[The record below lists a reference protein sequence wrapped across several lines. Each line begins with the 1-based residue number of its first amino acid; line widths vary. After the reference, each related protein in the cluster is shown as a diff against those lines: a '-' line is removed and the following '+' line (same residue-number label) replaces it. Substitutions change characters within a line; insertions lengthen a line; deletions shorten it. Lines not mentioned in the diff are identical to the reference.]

1 MGRRQLAIALVLLAA
16 AAVVPAAAAVRAA
29 TESFLPSVAHAP
41 GVLPGSEFRTDLWIY
56 NPGTVATPVTVHF
69 YPREL
74 AFATPP
80 PALLEEVGPGEVREV
95 QDAVFNLF
103 ALSNAMGGLRFVSV
117 QPVVVTARV
126 YDIAVQGT
134 FGTGTAGQF
143 DAATPLAEA
152 TKAGQRTD
160 IIGVRGVTSG
170 SQKIWRTNLA
180 FMNASANPT
189 VVRLTMLDGEGN
201 EIPPSGTVP
210 DISLRAWEPKQLND
224 VFDKLKRPLATNVR
238 VRLSVLS
245 GGPVVVLGSM
255 LDGRT
260 NDPSTIQMT
269 AAAGGDGTY
278 LCKADKTTYDTPITL
293 TMSGGAFTAIDATVL
308 HTDED
313 VPTCSG
319 GELARLAGALPQPVA
334 PDEGGR
340 FAVLLSG
347 SLGGGATVTVQ
358 LDGALNA
365 AGGISGTV
373 TTSLGGVGACSGSKT
388 WPLAGAKLP

>member
-1 MGRRQLAIALVLLAA
+1 MGRRQLAIALALLAA
-16 AAVVPAAAAVRAA
+16 VGVNPAAATVRAA
-29 TESFLPSVAHAP
+29 TESFLASVAHAP
-41 GVLPGSEFRTDLWIY
+41 GALPGSEFRTDLWIY
-56 NPGTVATPVTVHF
+56 NPGTVSTSVTVHF
-69 YPREL
+69 YPRDL
-74 AFATPP
+74 ASATPP
-80 PALLEEVGPGEVREV
+80 PAQVDAVGPGEVREV
-95 QDAVFNLF
+95 LDAVYTLF
-103 ALSNAMGGLRFVSV
+103 ALSNAVGGVRFVSV

-126 YDIAVQGT
+126 YDVAVQGT

-152 TKAGQRTD
+152 IKAGQRTD
-160 IIGVRGVTSG
+160 IVGVRGVQSG
-170 SQKIWRTNLA
+170 SQKVWRTNLA

-189 VVRLTMLDGEGN
+189 VVRLTMLDGAGT
-201 EIPPSGTVP
+201 EIPPSGAVP
-210 DISLRAWEPKQLND
+210 DIPLRAWEPKQLND
-224 VFDKLKRPLATNVR
+224 VFDKLKRPMSTNAR

-269 AAAGGDGTY
+269 ASAGGDGTY

-308 HTDED
+308 VTDED
-313 VPTCSG
+313 VPTCTG

-334 PDEGGR
+334 PDEVGR

-358 LDGALNA
+358 LDGTLTA
-365 AGGISGTV
+365 AGGIGGTV
-373 TTSLGGVGACSGSKT
+373 TTSLGGVGACSGSAT
-388 WPLAGAKLP
+388 WPLVGARIP

>member
-1 MGRRQLAIALVLLAA
+1 MGRRQLALVVVLLAA
-16 AAVVPAAAAVRAA
+16 AGKAAAAVRAA

-41 GVLPGSEFRTDLWIY
+41 GVLPGSAFRTDLWIY
-56 NPGTVATPVTVHF
+56 NPGPVATSVTVHF
-69 YPREL
+69 YPRDL

-80 PALLEEVGPGEVREV
+80 PALVEDVGPGEVREV
-95 QDAVFNLF
+95 QDAVFTLF
-103 ALSNAMGGLRFVSV
+103 ALSNAVGGLRFQSM

-134 FGTGTAGQF
+134 YGTGTAGQF

-152 TKAGQRTD
+152 IKAGQSTD
-160 IIGVRGVTSG
+160 IIGARSVVSG
-170 SQKIWRTNLA
+170 SQRIWRTNVA

-189 VVRLTMLDGEGN
+189 VVRLTMLDKLGN
-201 EIPPSGTVP
+201 EIPPSGAVP

-224 VFDKLKRPLATNVR
+224 VFDKLKRPPGTNVR
-238 VRLSVLS
+238 VRLAVLS

-260 NDPSTIQMT
+260 NDPSTIEMI

-313 VPTCSG
+313 IPTCDG
-319 GELARLAGALPQPVA
+319 GELARLAGSLPQPVV
-334 PDEGGR
+334 PDDVGR
-340 FAVLLSG
+340 FAVRLSG
-347 SLGGGATVTVQ
+347 ALSGGATVTVQ
-358 LDGALNA
+358 LDGTLDA
-365 AGGISGTV
+365 AGGIGGTV
-373 TTSLGGVGACSGSKT
+373 TTSLTGVGACSGSKT
-388 WPLAGAKLP
+388 WPLVGGKLP

>member
-1 MGRRQLAIALVLLAA
+1 MGRRQLGIALLLAA
-16 AAVVPAAAAVRAA
+16 VGGAVSAAAAVRAA
-29 TESFLPSVAHAP
+29 SESFLPSVAHAP
-41 GVLPGSEFRTDLWIY
+41 GALPGSEFRTDLWIY

-69 YPREL
+69 YPRDL
-74 AFATPP
+74 ASATPP
-80 PALLEEVGPGEVREV
+80 PAQLDAVSPGEVRELP
-95 QDAVFNLF
+95 DAVYTLF
-103 ALSNAMGGLRFVSV
+103 ALSNAVGGMRFVSV

-152 TKAGQRTD
+152 IKAGQRTD

-170 SQKIWRTNLA
+170 ALKIWRTNLA
-180 FMNASANPT
+180 FMNASASPT
-189 VVRLTMLDGEGN
+189 VVRLTMLDGEGT
-201 EIPPSGTVP
+201 EIPPSGLVP

-224 VFDKLKRPLATNVR
+224 VFDKLKRPLATNTR
-238 VRLSVLS
+238 VQLSVLS

-269 AAAGGDGTY
+269 GAAGGDGTY

-308 HTDED
+308 VTAED

-319 GELARLAGALPQPVA
+319 GELARLAGALPQPVQ
-334 PDEGGR
+334 PDEVGR

-347 SLGGGATVTVQ
+347 SLGGGATITVQ
-358 LDGALNA
+358 LDGTLNA

-373 TTSLGGVGACSGSKT
+373 TTALGGAGACSGSKT
-388 WPLAGAKLP
+388 WPLLGTRIP

>member
-1 MGRRQLAIALVLLAA
+1 MGRCQLAFALVLLTAA
-16 AAVVPAAAAVRAA
+16 APAAAAVRAS

-41 GVLPGSEFRTDLWIY
+41 GALPGSEFRTDLWIY
-56 NPGTVATPVTVHF
+56 NPGTVTTTVTVHF
-69 YPREL
+69 YPRDL

-80 PALLEEVGPGEVREV
+80 PAHVEDVGPGEVREV
-95 QDAVFNLF
+95 QDAVLTLF
-103 ALSNAMGGLRFVSV
+103 ALSNAVGGLRFVSV

-152 TKAGQRTD
+152 IKAGQRTD

-180 FMNASANPT
+180 FMNASTNPT
-189 VVRLTMLDGEGN
+189 MVRLTMLDGEGT

-269 AAAGGDGTY
+269 AAAGADGTY

-313 VPTCSG
+313 VPTCDG

-334 PDEGGR
+334 PDEVGR
-340 FAVLLSG
+340 FAVMLSG

-358 LDGALNA
+358 LDGLLDAT
-365 AGGISGTV
+365 GGIGGTV
-373 TTSLGGVGACSGSKT
+373 TTSLTGVGACGGSKT
-388 WPLAGAKLP
+388 WPLVGVRLP